1 MSATAYW
8 YRLIHSNA
16 GLRDEEATL
25 SITVKSFRKQIEKAY
40 EEGAVSVEEADTA
53 PQSPWNGLADIFGF
67 NKGKK

>member
-40 EEGAVSVEEADTA
+40 EEGAVSVDEADIA
-53 PQSPWNGLADIFGF
+53 PQSPWDGLSDIFGF
-67 NKGKK
+67 GKGKK